1 MKSLS
6 GSARACKAFMGLA
19 VLSVPKTNV
28 LPLKNSGCEATFL
41 LGKSI
46 FRCYVSSGEG
56 IHFNHFEINERNSKP
71 KEKNKYWAKKRW
83 EYKEL
88 KQGNNGFI
96 LDTCLPLALCTIDPP
111 RLQTSLCLCCRYLSV
126 VSDMSTSCLGNRL
139 KKIQWANS
147 PWRFNNVMSP
157 VSRLVSVTPFMFD
170 ILGSIGLV
178 KVS

>member
-6 GSARACKAFMGLA
+6 GWTSLAR
-19 VLSVPKTNV
+19 LSWD
-28 LPLKNSGCEATFL
+28 LQCYLFLKLTSCPWKMVVAKL
-41 LGKSI
+41 LSFWENLFFK
-46 FRCYVSSGEG
+46 CYVSSREG

-83 EYKEL
+83 KYKEL

-96 LDTCLPLALCTIDPP
+96 LDTCLPVAVCTIDPP

-139 KKIQWANS
+139 PKIQWANS

-170 ILGSIGLV
+170 IVGSIGLV